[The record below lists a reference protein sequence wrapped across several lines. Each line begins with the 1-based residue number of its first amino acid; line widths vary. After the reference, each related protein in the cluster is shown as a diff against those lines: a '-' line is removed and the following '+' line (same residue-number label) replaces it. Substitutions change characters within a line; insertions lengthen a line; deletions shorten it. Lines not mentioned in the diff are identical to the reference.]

1 MDPDSFQ
8 TADRARTPSL
18 PPPPSLATMDHPSLF
33 LDFDGTL
40 VDLAPQPDAIRVA
53 PHLISL
59 LESVGRRLQGRLA
72 IVSGRALADL
82 DHYLP
87 ARALTLSG
95 SHGGELRLA
104 AAPANAPSAA
114 TFPKAAHLE
123 ALAFAAAHGVF
134 VEAKP
139 LGFALH
145 YRQAPDAGGA
155 VQAFADTLG
164 GRHGLA
170 VKTGKM
176 VTELMPPGI
185 DKGKI
190 VATLMAMPAFR
201 NTTPV
206 FIGDDVT
213 DEDGFGAASAAGGF
227 GVLVGAHRPT
237 AAGAALPDVAA
248 VHAWLGAL

>member
-1 MDPDSFQ
+1 MGTGSLRNANPSH
-8 TADRARTPSL
+8 AASL
-18 PPPPSLATMDHPSLF
+18 PPPLAAIERPALF

-40 VDLAPQPDAIRVA
+40 VDLAPQPGAIRLA
-53 PHLISL
+53 PHLMPL
-59 LESVGRRLQGRLA
+59 LEALGRRLEGRLA

-82 DHYLP
+82 AGHLP
-87 ARALTLSG
+87 APALTLSG

-104 AAPANAPSAA
+104 AVPADAAGSA
-114 TFPKAAHLE
+114 FPEAAHLE
-123 ALAFAAAHGVF
+123 ALAFAAAHGLF

-139 LGFALH
+139 LGFAMH
-145 YRQAPDAGGA
+145 YRQAPDAERA
-155 VQAFADTLG
+155 VQVFADALG

-170 VKTGKM
+170 VKAGKM

-201 NTTPV
+201 SSTPV

-213 DEDGFGAASAAGGF
+213 DEDGFSAAAAARGF
-227 GVLVGAHRPT
+227 GVLVGAPRPT
-237 AAGAALPDVAA
+237 AAAARLADVEA